1 MSGYQLL
8 RRARDDLLQ
17 IASYTA
23 ERWDEQQAERYV
35 TELFS
40 AFARLVDFP
49 ELRRPYQDIPPYWR
63 ALAGSHA
70 IFYRIAEDGVLLIVR
85 VLHARM
91 LPELHLGSEGGD
103 E

>member
-1 MSGYQLL
+1 MAGYRLL
-8 RRARDDLLQ
+8 RRARDDLLD
-17 IASYTA
+17 IAGYTA

-35 TELFS
+35 TDLFS
-40 AFARLVDFP
+40 AFDRLLEVP
-49 ELRRPYQDIPPYWR
+49 ELRRPYREVPPYWR

-70 IFYRIAEDGVLLIVR
+70 IFYRVEDDGTLLIVR

-91 LPELHLGSEGGD
+91 LPELHLGNEGD